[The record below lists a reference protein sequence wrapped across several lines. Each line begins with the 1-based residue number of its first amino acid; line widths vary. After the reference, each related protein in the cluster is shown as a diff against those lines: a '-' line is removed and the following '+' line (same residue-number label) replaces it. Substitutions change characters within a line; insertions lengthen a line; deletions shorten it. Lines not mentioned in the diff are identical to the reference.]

1 MKLKSGKDLSQLE
14 IIKRLNTMGIE
25 YNSDII
31 GKNYYIKL
39 YNEAI
44 QSKENLIKIKKDIEK
59 DKMYSDFYNQKLRIV
74 PECSLGFR
82 NEKKIIKKTN
92 FNTKNL
98 VKNNS
103 QKGFFCDYECSLWR
117 KLMLTRIAY
126 DLVDANGEIIDKVGS
141 NIPKLFI
148 PIEALK
154 KYTMINIY
162 PTFKTKLGEIMDIL
176 NNLFAEKFLLISI
189 IIFFALIIIIIF
201 LLYKERRR
209 NHMK

>member
-74 PECSLGFR
+74 PECSLEFR

-126 DLVDANGEIIDKVGS
+126 DLVDANGEKIDKVGS

-176 NNLFAEKFLLISI
+176 NNLLAEKFLLISI

-201 LLYKERRR
+201 LLYKKIRR

>member
-1 MKLKSGKDLSQLE
+1 MKLKLGKDLSQLE

-92 FNTKNL
+92 FSAKNL

-117 KLMLTRIAY
+117 KLMVTRIAY

-141 NIPKLFI
+141 NIPKLLI

-201 LLYKERRR
+201 LLYKKRRR

>member
-1 MKLKSGKDLSQLE
+1 MKLKLGKDLSQLE

-98 VKNNS
+98 VKNNN

-117 KLMLTRIAY
+117 KLMVTRIAY

-141 NIPKLFI
+141 NIPKLLI

-209 NHMK
+209 IHMK

>member
-98 VKNNS
+98 VKNNNK
-103 QKGFFCDYECSLWR
+103 KGFFCDYECSLWR
-117 KLMLTRIAY
+117 KLMVTRIAY
-126 DLVDANGEIIDKVGS
+126 DFVDANGEIIDKVGS
-141 NIPKLFI
+141 KIPKLFI

-201 LLYKERRR
+201 LLYKKRRR

>member
-98 VKNNS
+98 VKNNN

-117 KLMLTRIAY
+117 KLMVTRIAY
-126 DLVDANGEIIDKVGS
+126 DFVDANGEIIDKVGN
-141 NIPKLFI
+141 NIPKLLI

-176 NNLFAEKFLLISI
+176 NNLLAEKFLLISI

-201 LLYKERRR
+201 LLYKKRRM

>member
-117 KLMLTRIAY
+117 KLMITRIAY
-126 DLVDANGEIIDKVGS
+126 DFVDANGEIIDKVGS

-162 PTFKTKLGEIMDIL
+162 PTFKTKLGEIIDIL

-209 NHMK
+209 IHMK

>member
-103 QKGFFCDYECSLWR
+103 QKGFFCDYECFLWR

-201 LLYKERRR
+201 LLYKKRRR

>member
-126 DLVDANGEIIDKVGS
+126 DLVDANGEKIDKVGS

-176 NNLFAEKFLLISI
+176 NNLLAEKFLLISI

-201 LLYKERRR
+201 LLYKKIRR

>member
-117 KLMLTRIAY
+117 KLMITRIAY
-126 DLVDANGEIIDKVGS
+126 DFVDANGEMVDKVGN
-141 NIPKLFI
+141 NIPKLLI